1 MVRRCEFQSRTN
13 KDYCLVPG
21 HSRTL
26 IPKGTELTIL
36 GQFSNNRWRCFV
48 ELPSTRL
55 TNGQNS
61 GSSSEV
67 ENISSFDTTE
77 DESRTDKDI
86 LIGSVPNSLLVE
98 LNNPAASKLK
108 FEDGTPVASPGDTPQ
123 LSPLRT
129 PPLSPYSPHKNEREL
144 LPNKRSSLRRSI
156 ASENLSE
163 QDIWEQ
169 FCIPSPPSSPVTS
182 RSTSPSLSLSCS
194 LGGSLEDLDV
204 DNTVSNENACPA
216 ESGNYPEV
224 ALRQREGGGRNELNF
239 RSHREAILM
248 DDDIPE
254 TYIGSESEDD
264 RMVTVIDEVPPHE
277 DLEFENFEQEP
288 VKMRD
293 KKERSKRDA
302 GRLMLRYEN
311 FQPSFYYIMNSAT

>member
-1 MVRRCEFQSRTN
+1 M
-13 KDYCLVPG
+13 PG
-21 HSRTL
+21 HPRTL
-26 IPKGTELTIL
+26 IPKGTEVTIL

-48 ELPSTRL
+48 ELPRKASTRL

-67 ENISSFDTTE
+67 ESISSFDATE
-77 DESRTDKDI
+77 NESHTYNDI

-98 LNNPAASKLK
+98 LNNLAASKLK
-108 FEDGTPVASPGDTPQ
+108 LEDGTPVASPGDTPQ
-123 LSPLRT
+123 LSPLPT
-129 PPLSPYSPHKNEREL
+129 PPLSLYSPHKNEQDL

-163 QDIWEQ
+163 HDIWEQ

-204 DNTVSNENACPA
+204 DNTVGDENARPE
-216 ESGNYPEV
+216 ESKNYPEV
-224 ALRQREGGGRNELNF
+224 ALRERKDVGRNELNF

-248 DDDIPE
+248 EDDIPE

-277 DLEFENFEQEP
+277 ALEFKNLEQEP
-288 VKMRD
+288 VKMRA
-293 KKERSKRDA
+293 KKEHSKRDA
-302 GRLMLRYEN
+302 GRLM
-311 FQPSFYYIMNSAT
+311 

>member
-1 MVRRCEFQSRTN
+1 MVRRCEFESTTN

-21 HSRTL
+21 HPRTL
-26 IPKGTELTIL
+26 IPKGTEVTIL

-48 ELPSTRL
+48 ELPRKTSTRL

-61 GSSSEV
+61 GSLSEV
-67 ENISSFDTTE
+67 ESISSFDTTE
-77 DESRTDKDI
+77 DESHTYNDI

-98 LNNPAASKLK
+98 LHNHSASKLK
-108 FEDGTPVASPGDTPQ
+108 LEDGTPVASPGDTPQ
-123 LSPLRT
+123 LSPLPT
-129 PPLSPYSPHKNEREL
+129 PPLSPYSPHKNEQDL

-163 QDIWEQ
+163 HDIWEQ

-204 DNTVSNENACPA
+204 DNTVGDENARP
-216 ESGNYPEV
+216 EQSENYPEV
-224 ALRQREGGGRNELNF
+224 ALRERKDVGRNELNF

-248 DDDIPE
+248 DDYIPE

-277 DLEFENFEQEP
+277 ALEFKNLEQEP
-288 VKMRD
+288 VKMRA
-293 KKERSKRDA
+293 KKEHSKRDA
-302 GRLMLRYEN
+302 GRLM
-311 FQPSFYYIMNSAT
+311 